1 MKKVIKYPLVL
12 LFFCILGFIL
22 YSLFIDTE
30 KKEMNKILKNT
41 NDDYAIID
49 KYFIYGRSLNIEG
62 HIDMVEEIKDI
73 SLVLKNFNEEEIEYD
88 LKYEIND
95 KLEFKISDEINTRI
109 NLDNIDVGN
118 YYVLVKITSNDE
130 TINYYSIKN
139 ETEYKSNEY
148 YTITKNDKNNKILI
162 DFGKNNLEEIKKE
175 YMTLKVKEVN
185 LPENVYDIVI
195 DPGHGGKDSGAL
207 SLDEKYYESEITLD
221 YGKTLKESLE
231 KLGLKV
237 KLTRDGTNE
246 EELGIYDAYDK
257 NGRAVIPNN
266 VKAKYVLSIHLNS
279 LPYKIRTGGVEVY
292 APTLSN
298 LDFAKSLA
306 DNIVEY
312 ANTNYSLGSTF
323 KEDDGVYVRYLTD
336 DDIASS
342 IVEAHN
348 NNYEPYDIKPN
359 TPYYFMIR
367 EIGGIATHAYVD
379 GRNTDY
385 GENPYY
391 DSNFGAET
399 YLLELGYIVCDND
412 LNNILNN
419 KEGYIEGITEAVKKY
434 LEI

>member
-1 MKKVIKYPLVL
+1 MKKAIKYPLVL

-41 NDDYAIID
+41 NNDYAIID

-95 KLEFKISDEINTRI
+95 KLEFKISDEINTGI

-162 DFGKNNLEEIKKE
+162 DFGKYNLEEIKKE

-246 EELGIYDAYDK
+246 EELGIYDAYGK

-323 KEDDGVYVRYLTD
+323 KEDDGVYVRYLTN

-367 EIGGIATHAYVD
+367 ETGGIATQAYVD

-399 YLLELGYIVCDND
+399 YLLELGYIVCDKD

-419 KEGYIEGITEAVKKY
+419 KEGYIEGITEAVKNY